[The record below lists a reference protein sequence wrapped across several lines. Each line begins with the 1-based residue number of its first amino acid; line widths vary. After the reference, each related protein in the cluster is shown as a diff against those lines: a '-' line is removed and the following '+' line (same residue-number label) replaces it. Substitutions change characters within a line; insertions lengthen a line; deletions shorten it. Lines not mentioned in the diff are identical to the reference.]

1 MKRSAA
7 DIARN
12 LIRKLWANYT
22 ERVSYARMYKEL
34 IEKRNGQVVIDH
46 VAFRTLKTHTGEQP
60 DGISDIRHII
70 KCFGYKA
77 AGNYSFQKKKISAI
91 HFEHPEKDLPRFFVS
106 QLEVEMLPSW
116 AQQLINEAV
125 KDTPYLLSDNG
136 IELLNRLCNDGQLT
150 TEAAGL
156 LEEELVDYFKRP
168 WGAPQKETVLKL
180 NDISQYAAWVLLH
193 GNSVNHFAAS
203 VNEQNVEALPDLE
216 STSRLLD
223 SKGVPMKEKIEGDK
237 ESKLQQ
243 TATLAVK
250 EDAEVIGENGPE
262 EINWTYAYFELT
274 RRGYTEVEGRQILFS
289 GFLENQ
295 ARHLFTMTQ
304 TRDN

>member
-1 MKRSAA
+1 MKRNAA

-12 LIRKLWANYT
+12 LIRSLWEQYI
-22 ERVSYARMYKEL
+22 ERVPYARIYKEL
-34 IEKRNGQVVIDH
+34 IEKKGGKVVIDH

-60 DGISDIRHII
+60 DGIADIRHII

-77 AGNYSFQKKKISAI
+77 AGNYSFSKKKISAV

-106 QLEVEMLPSW
+106 QLEVEKFPAW
-116 AQQLINEAV
+116 AQQMINETV

-136 IELLNRLCNDGQLT
+136 IELLNRLCNDGQIT
-150 TEAAGL
+150 TEAADV

-168 WGAPQKETVLKL
+168 WRAPRKETVLKL

-193 GNSVNHFAAS
+193 GNSVNHFASS
-203 VNEQNVEALPDLE
+203 VNEQNVEAWPDLE
-216 STSRLLD
+216 STVRLLD
-223 SKGVPMKEKIEGDK
+223 SKGVPMKEVAEGNK
-237 ESKLQQ
+237 GSMLQQ
-243 TATLAVK
+243 TATHAVK
-250 EDAEVIGENGPE
+250 EETEVIGENGPA

-274 RRGYTEVEGRQILFS
+274 QRGYTEVDGRQVLYS

-295 ARHLFTMTQ
+295 ARHLFGMTQ
-304 TRDN
+304 TLDN

>member
-7 DIARN
+7 DIAQN
-12 LIRKLWANYT
+12 VIRKLWTNYI
-22 ERVSYARMYKEL
+22 ERVPYAGIYKEL
-34 IEKRNGQVVIDH
+34 IEKKGGRVVIDH

-77 AGNYSFQKKKISAI
+77 AGNYTFTKKKISAI
-91 HFEHPEKDLPRFFVS
+91 HFEHPEKQLPRFFVS
-106 QLEVEMLPSW
+106 QLEVDQLPSW
-116 AQQLINEAV
+116 AQNLINETV
-125 KDTPYLLSDNG
+125 RETPYLLSDNG

-150 TEAAGL
+150 TEAAGV
-156 LEEELVDYFKRP
+156 LEEELTGYFKRP
-168 WGAPQKETVLKL
+168 WRIPLKETVLKL

-203 VNEQNVEALPDLE
+203 VNEQNVEAWPDLE
-216 STSRLLD
+216 STARLLD
-223 SKGVPMKEKIEGDK
+223 SKGVPMKSVTEGD
-237 ESKLQQ
+237 SGSRLQQ

-250 EDAEVIGENGPE
+250 EETEVIGENGPE

-274 RRGYTEVEGRQILFS
+274 QRGYTEIDGQQVLYS

-295 ARHLFTMTQ
+295 ARHLFSMTR
-304 TRDN
+304 TLDN

>member
-1 MKRSAA
+1 MKRNAA

-12 LIRKLWANYT
+12 LIRKLWEQYT
-22 ERVSYARMYKEL
+22 ERVPYARIYKEL
-34 IEKRNGQVVIDH
+34 IEKRGGRVVIDH

-60 DGISDIRHII
+60 GGISNIRHII

-77 AGNYSFQKKKISAI
+77 AGNYSFLKKKISAI
-91 HFEHPEKDLPRFFVS
+91 HFEHPENDLPRFFVS
-106 QLEVEMLPSW
+106 QLEVEKFPPW

-136 IELLNRLCNDGQLT
+136 IELLNRLCNDGRLT
-150 TEAAGL
+150 AEAAGI

-168 WGAPQKETVLKL
+168 WQIPCRETVLKL

-216 STSRLLD
+216 STVRLLE
-223 SKGVPMKEKIEGDK
+223 SQGIPMKEVTEGAK
-237 ESKLQQ
+237 GSMLQQ

-250 EDAEVIGENGPE
+250 EETEVAGENGPE

-274 RRGYTEVEGRQILFS
+274 QRGYTEVDGRQVLYS

-295 ARHLFTMTQ
+295 ARHFFGMTQ
-304 TRDN
+304 TLDN